1 MAMNEDWRF
10 TLIFALIITLSAIL
24 PFVLGTA

>member
-10 TLIFALIITLSAIL
+10 TLIFALILTLGMIL
-24 PFVLGTA
+24 PFVLGAA